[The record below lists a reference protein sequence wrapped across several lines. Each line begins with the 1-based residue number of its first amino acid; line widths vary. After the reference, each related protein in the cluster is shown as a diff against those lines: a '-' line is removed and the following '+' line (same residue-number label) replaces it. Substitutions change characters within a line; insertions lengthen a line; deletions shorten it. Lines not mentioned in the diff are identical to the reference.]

1 MLALSRESMDMLK
14 LIHDVVSAGWE
25 EGMDGYQRQ
34 VSMTAPLLA
43 GTMEGLMVPRSR
55 GPGLGTLALAGLL
68 LSTVVFAG
76 CAGLQDCRPVPLCLA
91 YAGLGVRPRLC
102 VCLAINLLTELHPQS
117 LHPTFFFS
125 LPVCIASPLYG

>member
-68 LSTVVFAG
+68 LSTVVFAD
-76 CAGLQDCRPVPLCLA
+76 CAENRMRRTGD
-91 YAGLGVRPRLC
+91 
-102 VCLAINLLTELHPQS
+102 
-117 LHPTFFFS
+117 
-125 LPVCIASPLYG
+125 

>member
-1 MLALSRESMDMLK
+1 MLALSRESIDMLK

-34 VSMTAPLLA
+34 VSMTAPFLA

-55 GPGLGTLALAGLL
+55 GPGFRTLALTGL

-76 CAGLQDCRPVPLCLA
+76 
-91 YAGLGVRPRLC
+91 YAENRMRRTGD
-102 VCLAINLLTELHPQS
+102 
-117 LHPTFFFS
+117 
-125 LPVCIASPLYG
+125 